1 MDNPTQPS
9 TTQLKPVQ
17 LSPDQPNLTQLNPA
31 QPSSAQLNPA
41 QCSSTWLSSA
51 QLTCSAQPSSPGWPS
66 SAQLSTAQPSS
77 SLLWVA
83 QGCPHRPESPVVLM
97 QKGRILDLWPRLKPL
112 VCGHCTAGLVPP
124 SLFPLSSW
132 EPTCPFPW
140 VPDASVP
147 TPALLP
153 ALLALLPAVSH
164 RHPPLWVKSL
174 LVTLASLPHLT
185 GQGTFATLRWRPRLC

>member
-1 MDNPTQPS
+1 MDNPIQPS
-9 TTQLKPVQ
+9 TTQLKPAQ
-17 LSPDQPNLTQLNPA
+17 LSPDQPNSAQLNPA
-31 QPSSAQLNPA
+31 QPSSAQFNPA
-41 QCSSTWLSSA
+41 QPSSTWLSSA
-51 QLTCSAQPSSPGWPS
+51 QLTRL
-66 SAQLSTAQPSS
+66 AQLSTAQHSS

-83 QGCPHRPESPVVLM
+83 QGCPHRPESPVVPM
-97 QKGRILDLWPRLKPL
+97 QKARILDPWPRLKPL
-112 VCGHCTAGLVPP
+112 VCGHCPTGLVPP

-132 EPTCPFPW
+132 EPMRPFPW
-140 VPDASVP
+140 APDASIP

-164 RHPPLWVKSL
+164 CHPPLWVKSL